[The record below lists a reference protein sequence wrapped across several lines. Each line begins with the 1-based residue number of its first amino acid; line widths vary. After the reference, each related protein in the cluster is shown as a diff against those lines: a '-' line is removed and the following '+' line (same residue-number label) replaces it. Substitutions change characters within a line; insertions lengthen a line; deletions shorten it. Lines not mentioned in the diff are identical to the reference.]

1 MRQIVHYFKR
11 MFATKISIQPPR
23 PGLCEYSKLTF
34 MLPKVAITTSVTMNC
49 YKGRVDILVK
59 TWCLV
64 CSFSL
69 ERMSTF
75 SCADK
80 YSKTVVENKQVN
92 WLLKYIVGESLP
104 FNKIK

>member
-1 MRQIVHYFKR
+1 MRQIVLNFKR

-23 PGLCEYSKLTF
+23 PGLWCEYSKLTF

-69 ERMSTF
+69 ARMSTF
-75 SCADK
+75 SCPDK
-80 YSKTVVENKQVN
+80 YSKSVAEKKQVN
-92 WLLKYIVGESLP
+92 
-104 FNKIK
+104 

>member
-1 MRQIVHYFKR
+1 
-11 MFATKISIQPPR
+11 
-23 PGLCEYSKLTF
+23 
-34 MLPKVAITTSVTMNC
+34 MNC
-49 YKGRVDILVK
+49 YKGKVDILVK
-59 TWCLV
+59 TWCVV

-80 YSKTVVENKQVN
+80 YSKSVVENKQVN

-104 FNKIK
+104 FNKIKQSLLLQLNKSNLWC